1 MARIVNTAF
10 LYFVGGL
17 AVFSLTPAANAQP
30 AAEAQNVSLVGHND
44 LNGNGDGG
52 EGLAIQQFPDGR
64 RVLYLAHEGQ
74 KTCLSIVDVTHPENP
89 VMINQFP
96 SPAPG
101 ITRCNSLGLS
111 GNVLAVANQTL
122 KQGQKMAGMW
132 VLDVSDFGRI
142 QKAKTLQDL
151 QLSFVDYSGPN
162 SRGVHCLWFV
172 DGEFAHVTT
181 GTADFDPTNKND
193 DQFYLIVD
201 LRDPRHPREVGRWWY
216 PGTHKGDACL
226 PECLPARNP
235 RFDSG
240 YRPHQ
245 IEVWPDHP
253 DRAYMAY
260 IEGGVF
266 VMDISGLA
274 DVKAGRAK
282 SFTPKVL
289 GQAKF
294 GPPYTGFTHTFQPMF
309 NRGYALVSD
318 EDTQENCKDS
328 PKLVWL
334 MDIRAERNPMV
345 IGTAPYHA
353 NDGEL
358 CTRGGRFGAHNLHPN
373 FPSSTS
379 KRLLN
384 TTVASWFNGGVRIF
398 RVASGVVGVPDAPP
412 HIEEIGFY
420 IPAAPSKNP
429 AGTSQM
435 NHAIVDENGL
445 IYANDRFTGGL
456 YILRYTG
463 SVPMD

>member
-1 MARIVNTAF
+1 
-10 LYFVGGL
+10 
-17 AVFSLTPAANAQP
+17 
-30 AAEAQNVSLVGHND
+30 
-44 LNGNGDGG
+44 
-52 EGLAIQQFPDGR
+52 
-64 RVLYLAHEGQ
+64 
-74 KTCLSIVDVTHPENP
+74 
-89 VMINQFP
+89 
-96 SPAPG
+96 
-101 ITRCNSLGLS
+101 
-111 GNVLAVANQTL
+111 
-122 KQGQKMAGMW
+122 MW

-151 QLSFVDYSGPN
+151 ELSFVDYSGPN

-181 GTADFDPTNKND
+181 GTADFDPTNKSD

-235 RFDSG
+235 KFDSG

-245 IEVWPDHP
+245 VEVWPDHP

-266 VMDISGLA
+266 ILDISGLA

-282 SFTPKVL
+282 TFTPRVL

-309 NRGYALVSD
+309 NRGMALVSD
-318 EDTQENCKDS
+318 EDTAENCKDA

-334 MDIRAERNPMV
+334 MDIRAEKNPMV

-358 CTRGGRFGAHNLHPN
+358 CKRGGRFGAHNLHPN
-373 FPSSTS
+373 FPGPTY
-379 KRLLN
+379 KRLIN

-398 RVASGVVGVPDAPP
+398 RVVPGVAGVTDAPP

-420 IPAAPSKNP
+420 IPAAPPKNP

>member
-1 MARIVNTAF
+1 MV
-10 LYFVGGL
+10 
-17 AVFSLTPAANAQP
+17 AAPLSAQP
-30 AAEAQNVSLVGHND
+30 QAESNNMSLVGHND

-74 KTCLSIVDVTHPENP
+74 KTCLSVVDVTHPEKP
-89 VMINQFP
+89 LMITELP
-96 SPAPG
+96 SPTPG

-151 QLSFVDYSGPN
+151 QLSFFDTSGPN

-181 GTADFDPTNKND
+181 GTADFDPTNTND
-193 DQFYLIVD
+193 DQFYMIVD

-216 PGTHKGDACL
+216 PGTRKGDACL

-245 IEVWPDHP
+245 VEVWPDHP

-260 IEGGVF
+260 IEGGLF
-266 VMDISGLA
+266 LMDISGLA

-282 SFTPKVL
+282 TFTPKVL

-294 GPPYTGFTHTFQPMF
+294 GPPYTGFTHTFQPLF
-309 NRGYALVSD
+309 NNRGLALVSD

-334 MDIRAERNPMV
+334 MDIRAEKNPMV

-358 CTRGGRFGAHNLHPN
+358 CARGGRFGAHNLHPN

-398 RVASGVVGVPDAPP
+398 RVAPGVAGVPDAPP

-420 IPAAPSKNP
+420 IPAAPPKNP

-435 NHAIVDENGL
+435 N
-445 IYANDRFTGGL
+445 
-456 YILRYTG
+456 
-463 SVPMD
+463 